1 MFDNGSLLRRRKRFK
16 TKLGARAQENPNG
29 NTTGSN
35 NESSSYENN
44 QFEGDEEFE
53 DDFDTNMNDDNYSND
68 NEPENFDL
76 NENQHQTQ
84 PKTAITGHIN
94 SIDAEMLM
102 MKKKQDILPYLD
114 NAGIRNDL
122 MLSEHEKQQI
132 NMFLALQKT
141 NELRSFEQASPLL
154 SQMMFGFKQNP
165 LVNPSLLVN
174 AASIQQQHAT
184 TVKNLN
190 INALPNSSSSPIS
203 SVSSSSSSSP
213 SSTSS
218 SSLASSET
226 QNKQAPSSSKASSS
240 FSIDS
245 LIGHGSGETSKT
257 ALNKLNTHS
266 LAIKKSNKQH
276 TAKNLK
282 EKLAKLNEK
291 SKSTSFESSKSQ
303 ESANNSN
310 LSNGSSSRESSRSRN
325 GDEEEEE
332 EEAIRSSNNSSRCAS
347 PAELSEQ
354 HKTNT
359 SSSGVKAQGLFN
371 PLGNSSSSYVANPY
385 LAQQH
390 ASMLSYFNQSY
401 LNSQQ
406 NPNLTQAEAAIRLRN
421 SLSLFYSTQLNNQ
434 SGNQLG
440 LPLDCSSTSISS
452 LSSTSSSSSSS
463 TSSISN
469 SSNTSNSK
477 QNDPVSLAAAIASAS
492 NFPHNLIQASPN
504 NFKQLNN
511 QNALA
516 SASVPLTPNNNQQ
529 QNLFKMFN
537 EALLMRAAAAVST
550 QQHQHQQNNQNLSA
564 INSFLSTSNNTSLSL
579 NQNSNVNQTSNVNE
593 LQNVNFSNILPLF
606 LPMHS

>member
-16 TKLGARAQENPNG
+16 NKLGARAQENPNG

-53 DDFDTNMNDDNYSND
+53 DDFDTNMNDDNDSND
-68 NEPENFDL
+68 NEPGNFDL
-76 NENQHQTQ
+76 SENQHHQAL

-94 SIDAEMLM
+94 SIDAEMIM

-132 NMFLALQKT
+132 NVFLALQKT

-165 LVNPSLLVN
+165 LVNTSLLVN
-174 AASIQQQHAT
+174 AASIQQQHST

-203 SVSSSSSSSP
+203 STSSSSSSSP

-218 SSLASSET
+218 SIASSET
-226 QNKQAPSSSKASSS
+226 QHKQAPSSKASSS

-245 LIGHGSGETSKT
+245 LIGHGSAETSQKT
-257 ALNKLNTHS
+257 SLNKLNSHS

-325 GDEEEEE
+325 GDEE
-332 EEAIRSSNNSSRCAS
+332 ATRSSNNSSRCES

-371 PLGNSSSSYVANPY
+371 PLSSNSYAANPY

-390 ASMLSYFNQSY
+390 ASMLNYFNQSY

-469 SSNTSNSK
+469 SSNCNASNSK

-492 NFPHNLIQASPN
+492 MPNFPHNLIQASSN

-511 QNALA
+511 QNSPA
-516 SASVPLTPNNNQQ
+516 LTPNQTNNQQ

-537 EALLMRAAAAVST
+537 EALLMRAAAAVSST
-550 QQHQHQQNNQNLSA
+550 QQHHQQQNNQNLSA
-564 INSFLSTSNNTSLSL
+564 MNNFLNNNNNTSLSL
-579 NQNSNVNQTSNVNE
+579 NQNSNVNQTSNVNVNE